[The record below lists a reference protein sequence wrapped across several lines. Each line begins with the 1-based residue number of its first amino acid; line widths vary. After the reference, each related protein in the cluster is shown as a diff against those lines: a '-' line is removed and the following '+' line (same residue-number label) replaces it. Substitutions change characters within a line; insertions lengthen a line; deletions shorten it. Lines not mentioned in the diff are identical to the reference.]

1 MRARRTAS
9 VLELHFDT
17 MAAPAR
23 RRRSNIK
30 LEAQH
35 HQCRQPAA
43 RGHGVVTVFMEHMLI
58 GESSADVSTMR
69 VTVAARRPRA
79 CRRWVR

>member
-1 MRARRTAS
+1 
-9 VLELHFDT
+9 
-17 MAAPAR
+17 MAAQAR

-30 LEAQH
+30 LEAPL
-35 HQCRQPAA
+35 RRRITSAA
-43 RGHGVVTVFMEHMLI
+43 NQRLEALSRPWTSLGVVTAFMEHMLV

-79 CRRWVR
+79 CRRWER